1 MKLTARPLIALD
13 ASVEHA
19 RKDLEALQYVEP
31 SLRGA
36 IAGGK
41 PNDEYDTELEKLQ
54 AKLQEGIDERNFY
67 CEWGED
73 ENGDQKLI
81 KIVKRGKLNG

>member
-1 MKLTARPLIALD
+1 MKLTDRQLIALD
-13 ASVEHA
+13 AIVEHA
-19 RKDLEALQYVEP
+19 RRYLEALQYAEP

>member
-1 MKLTARPLIALD
+1 MKLTDRQLIALD
-13 ASVEHA
+13 AIVDHA
-19 RKDLEALQYVEP
+19 KGYLEALRYVEP
-31 SLRGA
+31 SLKGV

-41 PNDEYDTELEKLQ
+41 PNDEYATELIKLQ
-54 AKLQEGIDERNFY
+54 AKLQEEINKSNFY
-67 CEWGED
+67 CEWEED

>member
-1 MKLTARPLIALD
+1 MKLTDRQLIALD
-13 ASVEHA
+13 AIVEHA
-19 RKDLEALQYVEP
+19 RKYLEALQSVEP
-31 SLRGA
+31 SLRVA

-54 AKLQEGIDERNFY
+54 AKLQEGIDESNFY

-73 ENGDQKLI
+73 ETGAQKLI